1 MAMYKVCYSGF
12 AYVEADTPKEAED
25 NYDCNDVVYEERQTD
40 SIEEVDDFFT
50 VW

>member
-1 MAMYKVCYSGF
+1 MAKYKVCYSGF
-12 AYVEADTPKEAED
+12 AYVEADTPEEAED
-25 NYDCNDVVYEERQTD
+25 NYDCDAVYEERQTD